1 MRLKLNKLRQIFILL
16 FSCARGEAILLVL
29 LSVFSGVYASLGV
42 VLWKYIIDVIIEA
55 LQTKELR
62 KVILLVVCYFFYT
75 AMETVIIRCIAHVQ
89 WKYTS
94 KLNIRLGEKIMDKSY
109 YIAYEEFDKSD
120 TYDTIRKVNNESII
134 SISTLLQQGET
145 VIQNVVSLIS
155 VIVILSQFSI
165 LFVVI
170 AIAAII
176 PMIIIDV
183 KMAQK
188 LYELNNELT
197 EPRRYADKFKG
208 MLTDYLSIREIK
220 VYKAFHYI
228 KDKVVALQMSSYE
241 KEGHVKGFQLKI
253 DIIMNAVFIFICFVL
268 KLVTICVSILRT
280 YTIGTITMYINAL
293 DMLADTLQTIV
304 YNIAGLNENMLYIN
318 LMLNF
323 LEKEEIKPGDIS
335 LQQEIGSIEF
345 EGVSFRYHGQSRDT
359 LKQVSFTIKKN
370 SSYLLYGVNGAGKST
385 ILKLLLGLY
394 VPTTG
399 RILVDGIDLQD
410 IDKDSYYDRLGV
422 VFQEFNKYPM
432 NVKENIALFDDGDI
446 KRLEQAAEKVNADGF
461 IRELDAGYDSI
472 LNNELKDGVQL
483 SLGQW
488 QKLAI
493 ARMLYKNAEIYILD
507 EPSASLDQ
515 KTTDC
520 LNRLLFGK
528 ADKHTT
534 IMVSHNEEIAQK
546 VDEIIV
552 LGDRQVLEV
561 GTYKEL
567 MEKKGYFYSNIIN
580 EEQETDENHYQRNS

>member
-1 MRLKLNKLRQIFILL
+1 MRLKLNKFRQIFILL

-29 LSVFSGVYASLGV
+29 LSVFSGIYTSLGV

-62 KVILLVVCYFFYT
+62 NVILMVVCYFFYT
-75 AMETVIIRCIAHVQ
+75 AMETVIIRSMSHVQ

-155 VIVILSQFSI
+155 VVVIMSQFSV

-170 AIAAII
+170 AMIAII
-176 PMIIIDV
+176 PMIIVDV
-183 KMAQK
+183 KMAKK

-228 KDKVVALQMSSYE
+228 KDKVVALQMNSFE
-241 KEGHVKGFQLKI
+241 KEKEVKGFQLKV
-253 DIIMNAVFIFICFVL
+253 DIIMNALFIFICFVL
-268 KLVTICVSILRT
+268 KLVTICVSIMRT

-293 DMLADTLQTIV
+293 DMLASTLQAIV

-323 LEKEEIKPGDIS
+323 LEKEDSRPGDKPVS
-335 LQQEIGSIEF
+335 QEIRCIEF
-345 EGVSFRYHGQSRDT
+345 EQVSFRYYGQSQYT
-359 LKQVSFTIKKN
+359 LEQVSFSIKRN
-370 SSYLLYGVNGAGKST
+370 STYLLYGINGAGKST

-394 VPTTG
+394 VPVDG
-399 RILVDGIDLQD
+399 RILVDGIDLRD

-432 NVKENIALFDDGDI
+432 NVRENIALHEDADP
-446 KRLEQAAEKVNADGF
+446 KKLEQAAGEINAAGF
-461 IRELDAGYDSI
+461 ISELDSGYDAI

-488 QKLAI
+488 QKIAI
-493 ARMLYKNAEIYILD
+493 ARMLYKNAEVYILD

-515 KTTDC
+515 KTTER
-520 LNRLLFGK
+520 LNRFLFGK
-528 ADKHTT
+528 SPRRTT
-534 IMVSHNEEIAQK
+534 LMVSHNEEIAKK

-561 GTYKEL
+561 GSYTEL
-567 MEKKGYFYSNIIN
+567 MEKKGYFYSNILN
-580 EEQETDENHYQRNS
+580 EEQGKDENN

>member
-1 MRLKLNKLRQIFILL
+1 MKLKLNKFRQIFILL

-42 VLWKYIIDVIIEA
+42 VLWKFIIDVIMEA

-62 KVILLVVCYFFYT
+62 NVVLLVVCYFIYT
-75 AMETVIIRCIAHVQ
+75 ALETVLSRSIAHVQ
-89 WKYTS
+89 WKYTA

-120 TYDTIRKVNNESII
+120 TYDTIRKVNNESIT

-145 VIQNVVSLIS
+145 IIQNVVSLIS

-183 KMAQK
+183 KMAEK

-228 KDKVVALQMSSYE
+228 KDKVVALQMNSYE
-241 KEGHVKGFQLKI
+241 KERKVKGVQLKV
-253 DIIMNAVFIFICFVL
+253 DIIMNTVFIFICYVL
-268 KLVTICVSILRT
+268 KLVTICASIVRT

-293 DMLADTLQTIV
+293 DMLADTLQMIV
-304 YNIAGLNENMLYIN
+304 YNLAGLNENMLYIN
-318 LMLNF
+318 LLLNF
-323 LEKEEIKPGDIS
+323 LEKEEIKPGDIPLS
-335 LQQEIGSIEF
+335 QEINSIKF
-345 EGVSFRYHGQSRDT
+345 EQVSFRYHGQSRDT
-359 LKQVSFTIKKN
+359 LQQVSFTLKKN
-370 SSYLLYGVNGAGKST
+370 TAYLLYGINGAGKST

-410 IDKDSYYDRLGV
+410 IDKDSYYDRVGV

-432 NVKENIALFDDGDI
+432 NVRENIALYDNGDMQ
-446 KRLEQAAEKVNADGF
+446 KLEQAAGKVNADEF
-461 IRELDAGYDSI
+461 IQELDGGYESV

-493 ARMLYKNAEIYILD
+493 ARMLYRNAELYILD

-515 KTTDC
+515 RTTER

-528 ADKHTT
+528 SKRHTT
-534 IMVSHNEEIAQK
+534 IIVSHNEEIAQK

-552 LGDRQVLEV
+552 LGNRQVLEI
-561 GTYKEL
+561 GSYQEL
-567 MEKKGYFYSNIIN
+567 MERKGYFYSNIRS
-580 EEQETDENHYQRNS
+580 EEQEQDENHYQ

>member
-1 MRLKLNKLRQIFILL
+1 MKSNLFKIQHIFFLL
-16 FSCARGEAILLVL
+16 FSCARGEAILLIL

-42 VLWKYIIDVIIEA
+42 VLWKFIIDVILEA

-62 KVILLVVCYFFYT
+62 KVILLLVCYFLYT
-75 AMETVIIRCIAHVQ
+75 ALETVLTRSIAHVQ
-89 WKYTS
+89 WNYTA
-94 KLNIRLGEKIMDKSY
+94 KLNIRLGEKIMDKSN

-120 TYDTIRKVNNESII
+120 TYDTIRKVNNESIA

-183 KMAQK
+183 KMAEK
-188 LYELNNELT
+188 LYELNNALT
-197 EPRRYADKFKG
+197 EPRRYADKFKV

-228 KDKVVALQMSSYE
+228 KDKVVALQMNSYE
-241 KEGHVKGFQLKI
+241 KERKVKGVQLKV
-253 DIIMNAVFIFICFVL
+253 DIIMNTVFILICYGL
-268 KLVTICVSILRT
+268 KLVAICVSVMRT

-293 DMLADTLQTIV
+293 DMLADTLQMIV

-318 LMLNF
+318 LLLNF
-323 LEKEEIKPGDIS
+323 LEKEEIKPGAFS
-335 LQQEIGSIEF
+335 LSREIDSIRF
-345 EGVSFRYHGQSRDT
+345 EQVSFRYHGQSRNT
-359 LKQVSFTIKKN
+359 LQQVSFTLKKN
-370 SSYLLYGVNGAGKST
+370 KSYLLYGVNGAGKST

-394 VPTTG
+394 VPTEG

-410 IDKDSYYDRLGV
+410 IDKDSYYGRVGV

-432 NVKENIALFDDGDI
+432 NVRENIGLYDNGDMQ
-446 KRLEQAAEKVNADGF
+446 KLEQAAGKVNADEF
-461 IRELDAGYDSI
+461 IRELDAGYDSV

-493 ARMLYKNAEIYILD
+493 ARMLYRNAEIYILD

-515 KTTDC
+515 KTTER
-520 LNRLLFGK
+520 LNRLLFGRSV
-528 ADKHTT
+528 KHTT
-534 IMVSHNEEIAQK
+534 IMVSHNEEIARK

-552 LGDRQVLEV
+552 LGNRQVLEI
-561 GTYKEL
+561 GSYEAL
-567 MEKKGYFYSNIIN
+567 MAKKGYFYSTITS
-580 EEQETDENHYQRNS
+580 EEQNENHYQ

>member
-1 MRLKLNKLRQIFILL
+1 MKSNLVKIQHIFSLL

-29 LSVFSGVYASLGV
+29 LSVFSGIYASLGV

-55 LQTKELR
+55 LQTKELQ
-62 KVILLVVCYFFYT
+62 KVILLVICYFFYT
-75 AMETVIIRCIAHVQ
+75 AMETVLTRSISHVQ
-89 WKYTS
+89 WRYTA

-120 TYDTIRKVNNESII
+120 TYDTIRKVNNESIA
-134 SISTLLQQGET
+134 SISALLQQGEA
-145 VIQNVVSLIS
+145 VIRNVVSLIS

-183 KMAQK
+183 KMAEK

-228 KDKVVALQMSSYE
+228 KDKVIALQMSSYE
-241 KEGHVKGFQLKI
+241 KESKVKGVQLKV
-253 DIIMNAVFIFICFVL
+253 DIVMNVVFILICFFL
-268 KLVTICVSILRT
+268 KLVTICVSIIRT

-293 DMLADTLQTIV
+293 DMLADTLQMIV
-304 YNIAGLNENMLYIN
+304 YNVAGLKENMLYIN

-323 LEKEEIKPGDIS
+323 LEKENIAPGDIQLS
-335 LQQEIGSIEF
+335 QEIRQIQF
-345 EGVSFRYHGQSRDT
+345 EQVSFRYHGQSQNT
-359 LKQVSFTIKKN
+359 LERVSFTLEKD
-370 SSYLLYGVNGAGKST
+370 STYLLYGMNGAGKST

-394 VPTTG
+394 VPTEG

-410 IDKDSYYDRLGV
+410 INKNSYYDRLGV

-432 NVKENIALFDDGDI
+432 NVKENIALYNAEDWKGLD
-446 KRLEQAAEKVNADGF
+446 QAARKVNADGF
-461 IRELDAGYDSI
+461 IRELDAGYDAI
-472 LNNELKDGVQL
+472 LNNELKEGVQL

-507 EPSASLDQ
+507 EPSASLDR
-515 KTTDC
+515 KTTER

-528 ADKHTT
+528 QGRHTT
-534 IMVSHNEEIAQK
+534 IIVSHNEEIAQK

-552 LGDRQVLEV
+552 LGNQKVLES
-561 GTYKEL
+561 GSYESL
-567 MEKKGYFYSNIIN
+567 MKKRGYFYSNIQS
-580 EEQETDENHYQRNS
+580 EEQEKDESHYQ